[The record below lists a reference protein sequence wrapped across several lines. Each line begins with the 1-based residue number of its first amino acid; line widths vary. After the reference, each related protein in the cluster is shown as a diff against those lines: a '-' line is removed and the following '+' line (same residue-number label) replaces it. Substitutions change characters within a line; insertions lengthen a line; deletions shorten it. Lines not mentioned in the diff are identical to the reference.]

1 MIRLGSGA
9 TGDVV
14 DRVITIVVRLTGF
27 LRLGLGCWR
36 LFYANPKH
44 VNTLVEADQVV
55 TVDLERGIARGW
67 LENTEENK
75 GSIAETRDSGR
86 TVSCGSPFD
95 PYPVR
100 QKQQT

>member
-1 MIRLGSGA
+1 
-9 TGDVV
+9 V

-36 LFYANPKH
+36 LFHANPKH

-67 LENTEENK
+67 LENTEEQVQSNHVTLE
-75 GSIAETRDSGR
+75 GRCPIMLRMIQSHIGLSFTSTRSHY
-86 TVSCGSPFD
+86 VS
-95 PYPVR
+95 R
-100 QKQQT
+100 LR

>member
-1 MIRLGSGA
+1 
-9 TGDVV
+9 V

-36 LFYANPKH
+36 LFHANPKH

-67 LENTEENK
+67 LENTEE
-75 GSIAETRDSGR
+75 ETSTIESRDSGR
-86 TVSCGSPFD
+86 TMSNYASDDTVSHRIIFHIDS
-95 PYPVR
+95 
-100 QKQQT
+100 